1 MDTKSIIK
9 QQLENHLEDISKGA
23 DPDWILV
30 AEGDIEVVL
39 DVYTYATIHNI
50 KYYMHK
56 HTLRCLIE
64 MPDNK
69 WSAFIIEN
77 HYNGP
82 KKEMLR
88 YLHDAY
94 VKDHVRYSKYW
105 CFGLL
110 IKDPRADSEYTICTL
125 KALDKKDFE
134 TFAIYILEQV
144 KPQKGLNLI
153 DRFELEG
160 SKTRRS
166 D

>member
-1 MDTKSIIK
+1 
-9 QQLENHLEDISKGA
+9 
-23 DPDWILV
+23 
-30 AEGDIEVVL
+30 
-39 DVYTYATIHNI
+39 
-50 KYYMHK
+50 
-56 HTLRCLIE
+56 

-69 WSAFIIEN
+69 WAAFTIEH

-82 KKEMLR
+82 KKVMLR

-94 VKDHVRYSKYW
+94 VKDNVRYSKNW
-105 CFGLL
+105 CFGIL
-110 IKDPRADSEYTICTL
+110 IKDQRADSEYTICTL
-125 KALDKKDFE
+125 KALNKKDFE
-134 TFAIYILEQV
+134 TFAMYILEQV